1 MRNKFDMKKLLST
14 FVAAAILMG
23 LAGCSGSKE
32 ISYLQNIDT
41 ISLAGS
47 KGLYDAKI
55 MPKDLLTI
63 TVSTTDAEAARP
75 FNLSVQGTLSSGG
88 DSNQGS
94 MQQYLVDNNG
104 DIKFPVIGKIHVV
117 GLTKTQCED
126 LITDKISPYMAAQE
140 HPVVTVRMA
149 SYHVTVI
156 GEVGSPKVVPVTTEK
171 MNIFEAL
178 ASAGDLG
185 IYGKRNNLILLREDS
200 TGQKSFTRINL
211 MDANLINSPYYY
223 LQQNDI
229 IYVEPNSV
237 KAKNSEI
244 GSSTTLWFSLVGI
257 VTSIASLVVNIVR

>member
-1 MRNKFDMKKLLST
+1 MKKLLST
-14 FVAAAILMG
+14 FVAALILIG
-23 LAGCSGSKE
+23 LASCSGSKE
-32 ISYLQNIDT
+32 IPYMQNIDT
-41 ISLAGS
+41 ISLAPS

-63 TVSTTDAEAARP
+63 TVSTTDADAARP
-75 FNLSVQGTLSSGG
+75 FNLTVQGTLGAGG
-88 DSNQGS
+88 DASSNSGS

-126 LITDKISPYMAAQE
+126 LITQKISPYMAAQE

-185 IYGKRNNLILLREDS
+185 IYGKRNNIILLREDS
-200 TGQKSFTRINL
+200 TGQKSFTRL
-211 MDANLINSPYYY
+211 DLTDANVINSPYYY

-229 IYVEPNSV
+229 IYVEPNKV
-237 KAKNSEI
+237 KAQNTSI

-257 VTSIASLVVNIVR
+257 VTSVASLVINIVR